1 MEILA
6 AQSTAPSLL
15 PAADRHVWSLPDT
28 DLAQAAHARRKAAGV
43 LERWRLP
50 PATVDDAV
58 LVVCELVTNAI
69 RHGRSPVH
77 IALHRGQGAVTISVS
92 DQGQVPFPTKGPDLD
107 LGLGLDLGAD
117 LDLDLDLDLAVDLD
131 PEHSGGAGECGRG
144 LSIVA
149 ALSQAHGYEGGDST
163 TFWARLHTQPT
174 DLA

>member
-6 AQSTAPSLL
+6 AQSTALSLL
-15 PAADRHVWSLPDT
+15 PTADRHVWSLPDT

-50 PATVDDAV
+50 RATVDDAV

-69 RHGRSPVH
+69 RHGRSPIH

-92 DQGQVPFPTKGPDLD
+92 DQGDVPFPTKGPE
-107 LGLGLDLGAD
+107 
-117 LDLDLDLDLAVDLD
+117 LDLDLDLGVDLGVGVELGLD
-131 PEHSGGAGECGRG
+131 PDHSGECGRG

-163 TFWARLHTQPT
+163 IFWARLHTQPT
-174 DLA
+174 DHVRRPVV

>member
-6 AQSTAPSLL
+6 AQSTALSLL
-15 PAADRHVWSLPDT
+15 PTADRHVWSLPDT

-50 PATVDDAV
+50 RATVDDAV

-77 IALHRGQGAVTISVS
+77 IALHRGQGAVTISVN
-92 DQGQVPFPTKGPDLD
+92 DQGHVPFPTKGPEPDLD
-107 LGLGLDLGAD
+107 FDLELDHGGEPGLDQ
-117 LDLDLDLDLAVDLD
+117 
-131 PEHSGGAGECGRG
+131 EHSGECGRG

-149 ALSQAHGYEGGDST
+149 ALSHAHGYEGGDST
-163 TFWARLHTQPT
+163 TFWARLHTRPA
-174 DLA
+174 DHG

>member
-6 AQSTAPSLL
+6 AQATALSLL
-15 PAADRHVWSLPDT
+15 PTADRHVWSLPDT
-28 DLAQAAHARRKAAGV
+28 DLAQAAHTRRKAAGV

-50 PATVDDAV
+50 RATVDDAV

-77 IALHRGQGAVTISVS
+77 IALHRGQGALTISVS
-92 DQGQVPFPTKGPDLD
+92 DQGHVPFPTKGPEL
-107 LGLGLDLGAD
+107 D
-117 LDLDLDLDLAVDLD
+117 LDLDLDLDMDLGVELGAD
-131 PEHSGGAGECGRG
+131 PDHLGECGRG

-163 TFWARLHTQPT
+163 TFWARLHTHPT
-174 DLA
+174 DHA